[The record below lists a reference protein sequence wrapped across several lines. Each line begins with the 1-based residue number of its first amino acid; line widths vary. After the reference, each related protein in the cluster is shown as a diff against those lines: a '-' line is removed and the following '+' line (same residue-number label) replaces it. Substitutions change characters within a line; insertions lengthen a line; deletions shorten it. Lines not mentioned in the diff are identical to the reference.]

1 MLFMLKEKQNDI
13 INKYNE
19 AWDNI
24 KELIGK
30 DLMWK

>member
-1 MLFMLKEKQNDI
+1 MLKEKQNDI
-13 INKYNE
+13 IDKYNE

-30 DLMWK
+30 DLM

>member
-1 MLFMLKEKQNDI
+1 MLKEKQNDI

-24 KELIGK
+24 KELMGK
-30 DLMWK
+30 DLM

>member
-1 MLFMLKEKQNDI
+1 MLKEKQNDI

-30 DLMWK
+30 DLM